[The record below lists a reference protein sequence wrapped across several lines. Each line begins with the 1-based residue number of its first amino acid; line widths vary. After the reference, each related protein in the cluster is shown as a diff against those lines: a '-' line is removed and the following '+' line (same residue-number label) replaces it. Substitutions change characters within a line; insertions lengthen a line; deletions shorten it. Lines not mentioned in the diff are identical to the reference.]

1 MHSVS
6 AEVGHPRS
14 KPRLEQT
21 CEVHF
26 SGGSESPCH
35 PPHSAPT
42 LVALSSRVHPS
53 PNPFPITIIPC

>member
-6 AEVGHPRS
+6 AEVGHPRP

-26 SGGSESPCH
+26 PGGSESPYH

-42 LVALSSRVHPS
+42 PIALSSRVHPS